1 MSIEIRIPSGSRLPN
16 IFEPVNLMEIGNTGM
31 PGELIIHNGNLYI
44 YGPNGE
50 TFIDGGYVQTAAIL
64 ANSVTADKLTVGSLE
79 FLHDIV
85 WTAADY
91 NTCSWS
97 SGTIRWA
104 DNTSSSI
111 DAGNTGNIADT
122 TYIYYNNSATL
133 ATTTTETVALSD
145 TKRLLAIVELSLT
158 NTGCVITVMGSTG
171 TTIDGGKIVTGKI
184 ESADGKTYFDLRNNR
199 LIVNDGSDDRVL
211 IGKK

>member
-16 IFEPVNLMEIGNTGM
+16 IFEPVNLMEIGNPGM

-133 ATTTTETVALSD
+133 ATTTTEATALGD
-145 TKRLLAIVELSLT
+145 TKRLLAIVE
-158 NTGCVITVMGSTG
+158 ITQVDTKCIITAIGATG
-171 TTIDGGKIVTGKI
+171 TTIDGDKIVTGKI
-184 ESADGKTYFDLRNNR
+184 ESADGKTYFDLENNR
-199 LIVNDGSDDRVL
+199 IIVNDGDDDRVL
-211 IGKK
+211 IGEL